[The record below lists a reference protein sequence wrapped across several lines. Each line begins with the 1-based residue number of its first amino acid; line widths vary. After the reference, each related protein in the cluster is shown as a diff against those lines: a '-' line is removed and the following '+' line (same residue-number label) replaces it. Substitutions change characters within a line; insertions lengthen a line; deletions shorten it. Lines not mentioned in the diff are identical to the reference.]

1 MLLRLLRLALP
12 VAAGIAV
19 LGAITAEFGNMREA
33 TALGLLA
40 LAMALVAIHLRMD
53 WMERRMALVA
63 RQGRQR
69 GAEQERLA
77 SLLDRNRDVVRRQ
90 GERVRR
96 DVAGVRRHLDQLP
109 SDTVYL
115 ERLLAQIAD
124 PSVPLP
130 ALGGWAATARTVL
143 AMVEEIQRAPGPV
156 TILDCGSGSS
166 TVLDALLLKQR
177 GLGGHVYALDADA
190 AFAEDTRGY
199 LRAHGADEFAVVV
212 DAPLIEVAL
221 ADGSTVPWYDLT
233 RLPDIGEVDIL
244 FVDGPIGALAEQARY
259 PAFPLLA
266 DRLADGALVVVDDT
280 NRRDEKEIVRRW
292 LTEEYAGRRL
302 TLLRTHGRATLLRVV
317 RTD

>member
-1 MLLRLLRLALP
+1 MLHRLLRLALP
-12 VAAGIAV
+12 VAAGLAL
-19 LGAITAEFGNMREA
+19 LGAITAE
-33 TALGLLA
+33 LGLLKEGAALAWLALA
-40 LAMALVAIHLRMD
+40 LAMLSIHLRLD
-53 WMERRMALVA
+53 GLERRMATVA

-90 GERVRR
+90 SDRVRR
-96 DVAGVRRHLDQLP
+96 ELAGVRRHLDQLP

-115 ERLLAQIAD
+115 ERLVAHTAD

-143 AMVEEIQRAPGPV
+143 AVVDEIQRAPGPV

-177 GLGGHVYALDADA
+177 GAGGRVYALDADPT
-190 AFAEDTRGY
+190 FAEETRGY
-199 LRAHGADEFAVVV
+199 LSAHGAEGFGVVV
-212 DAPLIEVAL
+212 DAPLTDVVL
-221 ADGSTVPWYDLT
+221 PDGSTAPWYDLGG
-233 RLPDIGEVDIL
+233 LPDIGEVDIL
-244 FVDGPIGALAEQARY
+244 FVDGPIGTIADLARY

-266 DRLADGALVVVDDT
+266 DRLADGALVVLDDT
-280 NRRDEKEIVRRW
+280 NRPDEKEIVRRW
-292 LTEEYAGRRL
+292 LAEEHSGRRL
-302 TLLRTHGRATLLRVV
+302 SLVRTHGRATLLRVT